1 MIKSLDKLVQLAQ
14 VSGGIN
20 VQCHFQGEWLVQHQC
35 QAAQAIVHIVV
46 NGQGWFKL
54 ADETNY
60 RPLQTGDIV
69 LLSRSKAH
77 QLSYAQQDGQISSPS
92 YVEQKAGIQIRKIQN
107 GQGNELELF
116 CACFHYEMQSELFNS
131 LPDCLWL
138 NFPNHVLQPILNLLK
153 HEITQHEFTS
163 QQIIDSLSNILLI
176 ELLRRYLQQQPKDV
190 GGILRGIHDHRL
202 NQLIQKILHCPEQD
216 WSIEMM
222 VKQSPISRAQLM
234 RLFKQKIGQSPH
246 AFVHKVRLQKAAWL
260 LRNSADSIL
269 NIALSVGFQS
279 ETHFSK
285 AFKTLFAITPS
296 HYRKKE

>member
-46 NGQGWFKL
+46 AGTGWLKL
-54 ADETNY
+54 ANEIHY
-60 RPLQTGDIV
+60 RPLKQGDIV
-69 LLSRSKAH
+69 LLSRSTSH
-77 QLSYAQQDGQISSPS
+77 QLSYHQQYNGVSLLPS
-92 YVEQKAGIQIRKIQN
+92 IEQKGGIQIRKIHN

-116 CACFHYEMQSELFNS
+116 CACFHYEPQSELFSS

-138 NFPNHVLQPILNLLK
+138 NLPNQVLQPVLSLLQL
-153 HEITQHEFTS
+153 EIAQNETAS
-163 QQIIDSLSNILLI
+163 QQVIDCLSTVLLI
-176 ELLRRYLQQQPKDV
+176 EILRRYLLQQPDDV

-202 NQLIQKILHCPEQD
+202 NQLIQKILHAPEQD

-246 AFVHKVRLQKAAWL
+246 AFVHKIRLQKAAQL
-260 LRNSADSIL
+260 LKHSANSVLAV
-269 NIALSVGFQS
+269 ALSVGFLS

-285 AFKTLFAITPS
+285 AFKQLYGISPS
-296 HYRKKE
+296 AYRREH